1 MARRS
6 PRLPRPPDAAA
17 SLACETAGLSAHI
30 LPTSATMIGVC
41 MTVLSI
47 GRVGAGVNWH
57 ILIDKALA
65 FDALIFLLS
74 AFLSFAAMR
83 VEVGGR
89 RYERWA
95 DGVFLFGLGL
105 LVVVALSLA
114 FTIR

>member
-1 MARRS
+1 MARHSSRTLR
-6 PRLPRPPDAAA
+6 RLVEPDP
-17 SLACETAGLSAHI
+17 LARESAGLSAHI

-47 GRVGAGVNWH
+47 GRIGAGGNWH
-57 ILIDKALA
+57 MLIDKALA
-65 FDALIFLLS
+65 VDALIFLTS
-74 AFLSFAAMR
+74 AFMSFAAMR
-83 VEVGGR
+83 VSLGSR

-95 DGVFLFGLGL
+95 DGVFVFGLGL

>member
-1 MARRS
+1 MARTA
-6 PRLPRPPDAAA
+6 PRQPCPPEVAAPA
-17 SLACETAGLSAHI
+17 VGETAGLSAHI

-47 GRVGAGVNWH
+47 GRVGAGANWH
-57 ILIDKALA
+57 MLIDKALA
-65 FDALIFLLS
+65 VDALIFLLS

-83 VEVGGR
+83 ATISGR
-89 RYERWA
+89 RYERRA
-95 DGVFLFGLGL
+95 EAVFLFGLGL

>member
-1 MARRS
+1 MAH
-6 PRLPRPPDAAA
+6 RPPRQQCPPEVTTP
-17 SLACETAGLSAHI
+17 SACETAGLSAHI

-47 GRVGAGVNWH
+47 GRVGAGANWH
-57 ILIDKALA
+57 MLIDKTLA
-65 FDALIFLLS
+65 VDALIFLLS

-83 VEVGGR
+83 AMVGGR

-114 FTIR
+114 FTIS

>member
-6 PRLPRPPDAAA
+6 ARRQCPPEVAESAE
-17 SLACETAGLSAHI
+17 CETAGLSAHI

-47 GRVGAGVNWH
+47 GRVGAGANWH
-57 ILIDKALA
+57 MLIDKALA
-65 FDALIFLLS
+65 VDALIFLLS

-83 VEVGGR
+83 ATVSGR

-114 FTIR
+114 FTIS

>member
-1 MARRS
+1 MLRRS
-6 PRLPRPPDAAA
+6 ALTTRPRGAAEPA
-17 SLACETAGLSAHI
+17 APEAAGLSAHI

-47 GRVGAGVNWH
+47 GRVGAGASWH
-57 ILIDKALA
+57 MLIDKALA
-65 FDALIFLLS
+65 VDALIFLAS

-83 VEVGGR
+83 ARVAGR

-95 DGVFLFGLGL
+95 DVVFLVGLGL
-105 LVVVALSLA
+105 LVVVALCLA